1 MKKHIQDTHAIQERV
16 QDKKIIRFLPHP
28 SQMLNYWKKVK

>member
-28 SQMLNYWKKVK
+28 SQMLNY